1 MFGCA
6 EEVDDI
12 SIERNNVE
20 KEPAQEQAVDMTQDG
35 YNRHYVSTTL
45 SNKENSTKDPEV
57 IE

>member
-1 MFGCA
+1 MFFGCT

-12 SIERNNVE
+12 SIERTKVE

-35 YNRHYVSTTL
+35 YNRHYM
-45 SNKENSTKDPEV
+45 SNKENNTTDPDI